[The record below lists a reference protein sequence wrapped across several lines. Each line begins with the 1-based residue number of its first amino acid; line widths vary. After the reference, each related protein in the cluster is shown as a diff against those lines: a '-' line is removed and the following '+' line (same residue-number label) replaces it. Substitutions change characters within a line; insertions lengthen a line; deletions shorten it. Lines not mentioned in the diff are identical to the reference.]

1 MGENHNPDGD
11 VSPGNPANTEDSRLG
26 SSGRQLL
33 TRLLGPLADEMGV
46 YLADSFRQWR
56 WRKENFEKVAQRC
69 EMEKKAR
76 IIDDESLTPVSEG
89 DAYRLTDA
97 CSFEDSD
104 TMQELWAGLIIS
116 AMDRNKEISG
126 LRAFIDILKAIGSVE
141 AGLLLVLYESSSPPA
156 HSIEQNLDNLD
167 LKQLD
172 RIRRN
177 INEKNDTWM
186 DELRILSENMYRR
199 FSDAEKDLAIQNL
212 FRLRCIGLRVHRNL
226 DSRTASS
233 ALPLDPGQVAKVMP
247 RVHKHLF
254 QAVDYLE
261 WLTLVDSGI
270 ENHRRIPAP
279 TTGWSLDLMPELQFQ
294 LTRMG
299 RSLVSACMTDV
310 LRQKVRQKT

>member
-1 MGENHNPDGD
+1 MGKSHDPDDD
-11 VSPGNPANTEDSRLG
+11 VSSGAPANTEDSRLG

-33 TRLLGPLADEMGV
+33 TRLLGPLADEMGI

-69 EMEKKAR
+69 EMEKKTR
-76 IIDDESLTPVSEG
+76 IIDDESLMPVSEG

-97 CSFEDSD
+97 CSFEDNE

-116 AMDRNKEISG
+116 SMDRNKAISG
-126 LRAFIDILKAIGSVE
+126 LRAFTDILKAIGPVE
-141 AGLLLVLYESSSPPA
+141 AGLLLVLYEISFPPS

-167 LKQLD
+167 LKELD

-177 INEKNDTWM
+177 INQKNDKWM
-186 DELRILSENMYRR
+186 NELRILSENTYRR

-212 FRLRCIGLRVHRNL
+212 FRLRCIGLRVRRNL
-226 DSRTASS
+226 NSRIASS
-233 ALPLDPGQVAKVMP
+233 ALPLDPGQMAKVTSQ
-247 RVHKHLF
+247 VHEYLF

-270 ENHRRIPAP
+270 GNHKQIPAP
-279 TTGWSLDLMPELQFQ
+279 ITGRSLDLMPELQFQ
-294 LTRMG
+294 LTGMG
-299 RSLVSACMTDV
+299 SSLVSACMTDV
-310 LRQKVRQKT
+310 LRRKVRQET

>member
-1 MGENHNPDGD
+1 MGKSHDPDDD
-11 VSPGNPANTEDSRLG
+11 VSSGAHANTEDSRLG

-33 TRLLGPLADEMGV
+33 TRLLGPLADEMGI

-76 IIDDESLTPVSEG
+76 IIDDELLMPVSEG

-97 CSFEDSD
+97 CSFEDNE

-116 AMDRNKEISG
+116 SMDRNKTISG
-126 LRAFIDILKAIGSVE
+126 LRAFTDILKAIGPVE
-141 AGLLLVLYESSSPPA
+141 AGLLLVLYEISFPPS

-167 LKQLD
+167 LKELD
-172 RIRRN
+172 QIRRN
-177 INEKNDTWM
+177 INQKNDTWM
-186 DELRILSENMYRR
+186 SELRILSENTYRR

-212 FRLRCIGLRVHRNL
+212 FRLRCIGLRVRRNL
-226 DSRTASS
+226 NSRITSS
-233 ALPLDPGQVAKVMP
+233 ALPLDPGQMAKVTSQ
-247 RVHKHLF
+247 VHGYLF

-270 ENHRRIPAP
+270 ENHKQIPDP
-279 TTGWSLDLMPELQFQ
+279 ITGRSLDIMPELQFQ
-294 LTRMG
+294 LTGMG
-299 RSLVSACMTDV
+299 SSLVSACMTDV
-310 LRQKVRQKT
+310 LRRKVRQET

>member
-1 MGENHNPDGD
+1 MGKSHDPDDD
-11 VSPGNPANTEDSRLG
+11 VSSGAPANTEDSRLG

-33 TRLLGPLADEMGV
+33 TRLLGPLADEMGI

-69 EMEKKAR
+69 EMEKKTR
-76 IIDDESLTPVSEG
+76 IIDDESLMPVSEG

-97 CSFEDSD
+97 CSFEDNE

-116 AMDRNKEISG
+116 SMDRNKAISG
-126 LRAFIDILKAIGSVE
+126 LRAFTDILKAIGPVE
-141 AGLLLVLYESSSPPA
+141 AGLLLVLYEISFPPS

-167 LKQLD
+167 LKELD

-177 INEKNDTWM
+177 INQKNDKWM
-186 DELRILSENMYRR
+186 NELRILSENTYRR

-212 FRLRCIGLRVHRNL
+212 FRLRCIGLRVRRNL
-226 DSRTASS
+226 NSRIASS
-233 ALPLDPGQVAKVMP
+233 ALPLDPGQMAKVTSQ
-247 RVHKHLF
+247 VHEYLF

-270 ENHRRIPAP
+270 GNHKQIPAP
-279 TTGWSLDLMPELQFQ
+279 ITGRSLDLMPELQFQ
-294 LTRMG
+294 LTGMG

-310 LRQKVRQKT
+310 LRRKVRQET